1 MSFYFEL
8 GKEIS
13 STSYKS
19 TYGSKL
25 FNNLSNEL
33 IKELPNIKGLSPV
46 NLRYMERFF
55 LMYYKKIEIVPQLV
69 EQLFSIP
76 WGHHRYIIDKCKDVN
91 ETLFFINK
99 IYENNW
105 SRNVLLNFFETN
117 LYKRQGNMISNFENT
132 LPCGDL
138 AKEISK
144 DPYNFDFLEISEDFN
159 EKELKDALIN
169 NIQKFLLELGQGFAF
184 VGRENRL
191 LVGNTELYADLLS
204 FIY

>member
-19 TYGSKL
+19 TYGSKF

-55 LMYYKKIEIVPQLV
+55 LMYYKK
-69 EQLFSIP
+69 LFLIP
-76 WGHHRYIIDKCKDVN
+76 WVHHRYIIDKCKDVN
-91 ETLFFINK
+91 EALFFINK

-105 SRNVLLNFFETN
+105 SRNVLLNFFGTN
-117 LYKRQGNMISNFENT
+117 LYKRQDNMISNFENI

-191 LVGNTELYADLLS
+191 LVGNTELYANLLS